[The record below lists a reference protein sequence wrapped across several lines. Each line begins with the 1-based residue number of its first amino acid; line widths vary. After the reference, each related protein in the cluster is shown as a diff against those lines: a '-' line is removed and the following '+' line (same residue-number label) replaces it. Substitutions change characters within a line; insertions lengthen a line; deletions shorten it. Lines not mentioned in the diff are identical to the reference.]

1 MFRLLQTRAA
11 LAVSIAGLAMPG
23 IAQTAAQPFL
33 TFEHEG
39 LGSMLVDPRD
49 QGLRDALAMLPA
61 RIGELPSEIPDMPAE
76 AAGLIQLFLGTISK
90 PARVAIVYDGE
101 NPSGGFFGYGFVA
114 SVECADQAEVDEL
127 RDAVLGIAGMIA
139 EEQGVEIPLEESERF
154 EGMSEMMLPFGLL
167 SFGPRKA
174 DTGWRY
180 EIVVG
185 TVNDPDS
192 VFHDAPSLFEGRGF
206 DSVMTATMD
215 FSALTPAS
223 RIVTNMAG
231 NQSPQVGEFVTR
243 FEEMGLVGE
252 DAIRMD
258 YQAGYTKAAS
268 VQRFVIRD
276 AAGHAEAWS
285 LPTEALTRDELR
297 AVPADALGATIGKA
311 SFASIERSL
320 DQMAEQGVPVYDALD
335 QFEEMTGVDLVEDLF
350 GALGGTFAFY
360 NADSTGGGGLLSAV
374 VMMTIEDQDA
384 FSGAMHK
391 LSGFGNAML
400 DDTGEEFAKYI
411 RLESWSDSSGAEL
424 ISLRFPGLPVPLEL
438 SMAFTDDWFIAAP
451 TPQAAVAAARQ
462 TLGKGDDGL
471 PTNPR
476 FAAMYREHGEGATS
490 ISFVDT
496 PRTLREGYG
505 FLTLIGSGLSNLVR
519 SSVDPGS
526 REPGMILPLY
536 KDLANERALPTMKF
550 TRWVGDDLVTTAI
563 ADRSVWVQGGGSM
576 GAASVALP
584 LVAAG
589 VGAAVL
595 AGNEMNLGMGD
606 FTPEPMAVI
615 EYARRSFY
623 VDPMGDLTAV
633 LTAVNLGGGEWAQ
646 PAQPGPGR

>member
-1 MFRLLQTRAA
+1 MNRLLQTRAA
-11 LAVSIAGLAMPG
+11 LAVSIAGLAMPCL
-23 IAQTAAQPFL
+23 AQTAAQPFL

-49 QGLRDALAMLPA
+49 QGLREALAMLPA

-76 AAGLIQLFLGTISK
+76 AAGLIQLFLGTIAK

-185 TVNDPDS
+185 TVNDPDAM
-192 VFHDAPSLFEGRGF
+192 FHEAPSLFEGRGF

-231 NQSPQVGEFVTR
+231 SQSPQVGEFVTR

-258 YQAGYTKAAS
+258 YQAGYTEAAS

-276 AAGHAEAWS
+276 AAGYAEAWS
-285 LPTEALTRDELR
+285 LPTDVLTQAELR
-297 AVPADALGATIGKA
+297 AVPADALGAVVGKA
-311 SFASIERSL
+311 TFASIERSL
-320 DQMAEQGVPVYDALD
+320 DQMAEQGLPVHDALD
-335 QFEEMTGVDLVEDLF
+335 QFEEMTGVNLVEDVF

-374 VMMTIEDQDA
+374 VMMAVEDREA

-391 LSGFGNAML
+391 LAGFGNAML
-400 DDTGEEFAKYI
+400 DDSGEEFAKYI

-471 PTNPR
+471 PANPR

-490 ISFVDT
+490 VSFVDT

-519 SSVDPGS
+519 SPVDHGS
-526 REPGMILPLY
+526 REPGLILPLY
-536 KDLANERALPTMKF
+536 RDLANEHALPTMKF
-550 TRWVGDDLVTTAI
+550 TKWVGDDLVTTAI

-595 AGNEMNLGMGD
+595 AGNEMDLGLRD
-606 FTPEPMAVI
+606 LTPEPMAVI

-623 VDPMGDLTAV
+623 VHPMGDLTAV
-633 LTAVNLGGGEWAQ
+633 LMAVHLGGGERVQ
-646 PAQPGPGR
+646 PAQLRPGR